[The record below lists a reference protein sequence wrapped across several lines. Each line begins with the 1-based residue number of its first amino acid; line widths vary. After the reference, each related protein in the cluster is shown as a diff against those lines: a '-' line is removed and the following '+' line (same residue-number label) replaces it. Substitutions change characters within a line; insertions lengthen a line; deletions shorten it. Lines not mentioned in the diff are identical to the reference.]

1 MASISIKNLDKT
13 FGKDVRVIQNFNL
26 EIVDGEFIVMV
37 GPSGCGKST
46 LLRIIAGLEDLT
58 AGEVFIG
65 NDIVNEIPAK
75 KRNIAMV
82 FQNYALYPHMNVY
95 QNLAFG
101 LKLRKFPKPE
111 IEKIISETAAILEI
125 EELLSRKPKA
135 LSGGQRQRV
144 ALGRAIV
151 RDPQVFLFDEPLSNL
166 DAKLR
171 LQMRTEIKKL
181 HDRLK
186 TTMVYVTH
194 DQVEAMTMGDRIA
207 ILKDGVIQQ
216 LGTPQEVFS
225 RPTNIFVG
233 SFIGSPPM
241 NFISGNIQNNKFI
254 NEIMEIELIDVK
266 VGKSAEGSKVT
277 LGIRPGDIAL
287 NDEGIHLKLIASE
300 LLGDETILHLSAG
313 DDTILVKLPSIYN
326 AKIGDEIGVRFNLS
340 EIHLFNSKGKRISN

>member
-111 IEKIISETAAILEI
+111 IEKIISETAAILEDI
-125 EELLSRKPKA
+125 RNLL
-135 LSGGQRQRV
+135 
-144 ALGRAIV
+144 
-151 RDPQVFLFDEPLSNL
+151 
-166 DAKLR
+166 
-171 LQMRTEIKKL
+171 
-181 HDRLK
+181 
-186 TTMVYVTH
+186 
-194 DQVEAMTMGDRIA
+194 
-207 ILKDGVIQQ
+207 
-216 LGTPQEVFS
+216 
-225 RPTNIFVG
+225 
-233 SFIGSPPM
+233 
-241 NFISGNIQNNKFI
+241 
-254 NEIMEIELIDVK
+254 
-266 VGKSAEGSKVT
+266 
-277 LGIRPGDIAL
+277 
-287 NDEGIHLKLIASE
+287 
-300 LLGDETILHLSAG
+300 
-313 DDTILVKLPSIYN
+313 
-326 AKIGDEIGVRFNLS
+326 
-340 EIHLFNSKGKRISN
+340 

>member
-1 MASISIKNLDKT
+1 
-13 FGKDVRVIQNFNL
+13 
-26 EIVDGEFIVMV
+26 
-37 GPSGCGKST
+37 
-46 LLRIIAGLEDLT
+46 
-58 AGEVFIG
+58 
-65 NDIVNEIPAK
+65 
-75 KRNIAMV
+75 
-82 FQNYALYPHMNVY
+82 
-95 QNLAFG
+95 
-101 LKLRKFPKPE
+101 
-111 IEKIISETAAILEI
+111 
-125 EELLSRKPKA
+125 
-135 LSGGQRQRV
+135 
-144 ALGRAIV
+144 
-151 RDPQVFLFDEPLSNL
+151 
-166 DAKLR
+166 
-171 LQMRTEIKKL
+171 MRTEIKKL